1 MAKNKNL
8 NLNKPEVEAEEPKKV
23 WQSFKVKKEFPT
35 TDENGI
41 TKVYQVGENFKHYDK
56 RVINF
61 LKTQN
66 II

>member
-1 MAKNKNL
+1 MAKNK

-35 TDENGI
+35 TDEYGVNK
-41 TKVYQVGENFKHYDK
+41 TYQVGENFKHYDK